1 MGAVFRFTFSQ
12 NTKGK
17 GFIFVTFIVPVIIA
31 FVLGMVIYVSSSRQ
45 EKKDKV
51 DYSPVKEVY
60 IDNRT
65 DIEYL
70 DFSDFALFAGEEFSK
85 VKFYEGGHA
94 AKDRKKAVDI
104 TIEETDEEYAV
115 NISIPEWSVI
125 TGGDAEELNDF
136 VAGYVDKLKIID
148 AAIKSGAGT
157 ADENAMMTAL
167 MPVNVEFTTV
177 GDEAAGMGADIVKML
192 GPMLIIFV
200 MYFMIIIFGQSIG
213 QIVISE
219 KVSKLMETMLLS
231 VKPYQ
236 LIAGKILAIVAVAVL
251 QIIMWIAGI
260 TVGIVIGDAIAE
272 SSNPGYSNI
281 IFEVVNLMKESDA
294 LAFSI
299 PAIIISVLVF
309 ITGFIF
315 YCVLAGLIASPVS
328 KAEELASSTGI
339 FQFIVVIGFLA
350 SYMLPVMGVDNPV
363 VNIVLH
369 IVPVTSAFM
378 LAPDILIGNVAFGAG
393 IGYFVL
399 LIAFTA
405 AAAVYAGRLYRNQVF
420 YNNTSNSLIKK
431 LFK

>member
-1 MGAVFRFTFSQ
+1 
-12 NTKGK
+12 
-17 GFIFVTFIVPVIIA
+17 
-31 FVLGMVIYVSSSRQ
+31 
-45 EKKDKV
+45 
-51 DYSPVKEVY
+51 
-60 IDNRT
+60 
-65 DIEYL
+65 
-70 DFSDFALFAGEEFSK
+70 
-85 VKFYEGGHA
+85 
-94 AKDRKKAVDI
+94 
-104 TIEETDEEYAV
+104 
-115 NISIPEWSVI
+115 
-125 TGGDAEELNDF
+125 
-136 VAGYVDKLKIID
+136 
-148 AAIKSGAGT
+148 
-157 ADENAMMTAL
+157 
-167 MPVNVEFTTV
+167 
-177 GDEAAGMGADIVKML
+177 
-192 GPMLIIFV
+192 
-200 MYFMIIIFGQSIG
+200 
-213 QIVISE
+213 
-219 KVSKLMETMLLS
+219 
-231 VKPYQ
+231 
-236 LIAGKILAIVAVAVL
+236 
-251 QIIMWIAGI
+251 MWIAGI

-378 LAPDILIGNVAFGAG
+378 LAPDILIGNVAYGAG